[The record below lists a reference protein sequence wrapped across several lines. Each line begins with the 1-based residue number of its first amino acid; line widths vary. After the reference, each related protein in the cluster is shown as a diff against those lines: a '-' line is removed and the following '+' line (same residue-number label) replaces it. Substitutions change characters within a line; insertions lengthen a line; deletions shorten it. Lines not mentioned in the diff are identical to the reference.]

1 MDIETAKLTQRM
13 AVVRKDQAELAEAL
27 TQLATELTARE
38 KRLDRRIDEA
48 LHEVC
53 EASNHM
59 KRASTANVDVA
70 MQSFRAA
77 VLKFARGVE

>member
-1 MDIETAKLTQRM
+1 MDIEVTKLQQRM
-13 AVVRKDQAELAEAL
+13 AVVRKDQGELADAL
-27 TQLATELTARE
+27 TELATELAARE

-70 MQSFRAA
+70 MRAFRAA